1 MSKDPKRPSPIGAPL
16 TSPSSTADSSLED
29 AQTIAGDARTDS
41 SNSRK
46 STPGSSGSSGSV
58 GSVGAEGPIP
68 SAPTGDLPK
77 TIGRYRILGKLGEGG
92 MGIVYEAEQQDP
104 RRKVA
109 LKVVRGGRFVDEST
123 IRMFRREAETL
134 ARLQHPNIG
143 GIYESGR
150 TEDGQHF
157 FAMEL
162 VIGEN
167 LDKYLA
173 KRPKVMTPE
182 EIRFRLALFRRI
194 ADAVHYAHQRGVI
207 HRDLKP
213 SNIIISRESGSDPSV
228 RTSPSIASVSGIRVP
243 DLKILDFGL
252 ARITEGDV
260 HATQVTEV
268 GVIKGTLPY
277 MSPEQARGNAEA
289 IDVRTDVYA
298 LGVILYEMLSSSK
311 PYDVSRASLMEAVR
325 VICEEQPRSL
335 RNSISGTRRIDP
347 DIETVVGKALE
358 KDAERRYGSAW
369 AMAEDIERY
378 LASQPILARPPSTM
392 YQLQKFASRNRAL
405 VAGLAAVFV
414 VLTAGIVV
422 SSLQA
427 VRAGKAE
434 ALAKSRM
441 ERAESAEALASEQRR
456 DAEAA
461 RVIAEQQRSEAETQK
476 AVAEVERSV
485 ASSQRLAAEASGKRA
500 YMEAAKA
507 GAINRFLQDMLAT
520 ADPWAGGGGKV
531 TLDAALERAQTRIG
545 TWAGTDPEVDYALRG
560 TVSTGLAGVG
570 KYTEAESLLQGGI
583 QRLAAEKSPKPALV
597 AGLHREL
604 GGILVQTSRYELA
617 ETEFRKALDQQAK
630 AGNTSGDA
638 AALIMSQLAA
648 SLAYQGRYAQADT
661 VVRRAMELVKRTG
674 QGTGLANASILRTRA
689 YIEANWKE
697 NYTGAD
703 SLLRQS
709 VGQLAAREGS
719 RTVETSEALEEQ
731 ANNRVRMG
739 DLNGADSLFR
749 QAVSIRRK
757 ALGENHPL
765 VARALEN
772 QGTLLLRSGRT
783 DQTIEV
789 LRQVL
794 TIRQKGLGLEAL
806 PVGRTWVSLAPV
818 YAQANR
824 FKDSELAFDSGLGIL
839 RKKLGDRH
847 PDVASALKDYA
858 DLRMKQKRLPDA
870 VKLGRE
876 SLAIREERL
885 GASSAGT
892 VASQLALADMLR
904 AWKSAR
910 EYPEAERLLLKAR
923 NAASSARGAADPGA
937 VRAAQSLVALYD
949 AWGKTGE
956 AAKWR
961 AALPSAKAQAGARSA
976 R

>member
-1 MSKDPKRPSPIGAPL
+1 MARSNPEEHVTPSADRPEPGGPPP
-16 TSPSSTADSSLED
+16 PSATVGDSSIED
-29 AQTIAGDARTDS
+29 AQTIAAGDARS
-41 SNSRK
+41 S
-46 STPGSSGSSGSV
+46 STGAGTSVSV

-68 SAPTGDLPK
+68 SAPTGELPK
-77 TIGRYRILGKLGEGG
+77 SIGRYRIIGKLGEGG
-92 MGIVYEAEQQDP
+92 MGIVYEAEQQNP

-109 LKVVRGGRFVDEST
+109 LKVVRGGRFVDENT

-162 VIGEN
+162 VMGEN
-167 LDKYLA
+167 LDKFLA
-173 KRPKVMTPE
+173 KRPKVMTPDE
-182 EIRFRLALFRRI
+182 TRFRLALFRRI

-213 SNIIISRESGSDPSV
+213 SNIIISREGGSDSSIGSV
-228 RTSPSIASVSGIRVP
+228 ATISGVRVP

-260 HATQVTEV
+260 NATQVTEV

-277 MSPEQARGNAEA
+277 MSPEQARGHAEA

-298 LGVILYEMLSSSK
+298 LGVILYEMLSSTK

-335 RNSISGTRRIDP
+335 RNSISGSRRLDP
-347 DIETVVGKALE
+347 DIETLVGKALE
-358 KDAERRYGSAW
+358 KDANRRYASAW
-369 AMAEDIERY
+369 AMGEDVERY
-378 LASQPILARPPSTM
+378 LASQPILARPPSTI
-392 YQLQKFASRNRAL
+392 YQMSKFASRNRAL

-414 VLTAGIVV
+414 VLMAGVLV
-422 SSLQA
+422 SSMQA
-427 VRAGKAE
+427 MRAIKAE
-434 ALAKSRM
+434 ALATSRM
-441 ERAESAEALASEQRR
+441 ARAEAAEALATAQRSE
-456 DAEAA
+456 AEAA
-461 RVIAEQQRSEAETQK
+461 RVVAEQQRAEAETQK
-476 AVAEVERSV
+476 AVAVIERSL
-485 ASSQRLAAEASGKRA
+485 ASEQRQAAETSGKRA

-560 TVSTGLAGVG
+560 TVSSGLAGVG
-570 KYTEAESLLQGGI
+570 KYAEAETLLQGGI
-583 QRLAAEKSPKPALV
+583 TRLGAEKQQRPALV

-604 GGILVQTSRYELA
+604 GGIMVQTSRYDQAEAQFRQALA
-617 ETEFRKALDQQAK
+617 SQSR
-630 AGNTSGDA
+630 AGNSSGDA

-661 VVRRAMELVKRTG
+661 VVRQAMDLSRRTG
-674 QGTGLANASILRTRA
+674 VGTGLAEASILRTRA

-703 SLLRQS
+703 SLLHKS
-709 VGQLAAREGS
+709 VGGLSARSGE
-719 RTVETSEALEEQ
+719 RAVETSEALEEQ
-731 ANNRVRMG
+731 ASNRVRMG
-739 DLNGADSLFR
+739 DLAGADSLYR

-772 QGTLLLRSGRT
+772 QGDLLLRAGQT
-783 DQTIEV
+783 EQTIEV
-789 LRQVL
+789 LKQVL
-794 TIRQKGLGLEAL
+794 NIRQKGLGPESQV
-806 PVGRTWVSLAPV
+806 VGRTWASLAPV

-824 FKDSELAFDSGLGIL
+824 LKESEAAFETGIGIL
-839 RKKLGDRH
+839 RTKLGDRH

-858 DLRMKQKRLPDA
+858 DLRVKQKRLPDA
-870 VKLGRE
+870 QKLARE
-876 SLAIREERL
+876 GLAIRLERL
-885 GASSAGT
+885 GPSSPGT
-892 VASQLALADMLR
+892 VASQVGLAEILR
-904 AWKSAR
+904 TRKSKR
-910 EYPEAERLLLKAR
+910 DYPEAETLLLSAR
-923 NAASSARGAADPGA
+923 NAAATARGAHDPGA
-937 VRAAQSLVALYD
+937 VKAIMGLVQLYD
-949 AWGKTGE
+949 AWGRTSE

-961 AALPSAKAQAGARSA
+961 AMLPGAKAAAGARSA